1 MRMNLLALL
10 YVAEAATVA
19 AGLASV
25 GWLPATANQEPVE
38 PSIEEVERS
47 IFENWMMSRLA
58 VREFGRFDM
67 VEQGNGRLLRWGT
80 VMVPR
85 RLEIMLHLLNSPV
98 LHDSTLNTTDI
109 PQGTMNHFQLLSTPL
124 RVPAGGTAH
133 VLAVAL
139 LRNDRAK
146 LKQYE
151 GFKRDTDS
159 WPTYLDNE
167 AAYTYLWRV
176 LSQQFKVYRQPLPQH
191 GAQLR
196 NQLIYCYR
204 NYDNEILIF
213 KYHVALDISK
223 HNKFTKLISHWSV
236 DKMPVNQDYA
246 FMLDGLLAKAD
257 RSYYPEEMFD
267 NIGHFS
273 DFVNSFGK
281 TDEKLLKMI
290 MRRPLLKPRMTL
302 DECLD
307 AEAEHIAKITIRL
320 AHVLMG
326 RMLVKHGIP
335 AFRAMRSRR
344 NLWRVHGVVGTL
356 KRIRTAVN
364 EHLLSIPSDDGAQ
377 SLPLPNERDEIE
389 EILFES
395 SKAFRPYWTMKND
408 TLYNT
413 ASDTLNSDA
422 NKPAG
427 LLFDP
432 NLFLQRLLNIKAE
445 KIDFQEAHDI
455 LHRLTVPSTPT
466 RAQALFKTHDT
477 CRIVDNMLDKVA
489 EQYESLPAP
498 VRGKLVAKCRCLL
511 AFLYM
516 FGVVAPNGR
525 LELPGGWPRDIVR
538 SLAYITDGIGSSC
551 GMCNS
556 ILGFLSGIGYP
567 PVADNMYAW
576 ETRKTHLHSTV
587 YQMLVTSGRTIR
599 KRHTEYYDKTL
610 LSYLS
615 GHYKEDDASSLAV
628 GYYLYSGIG
637 APSRMLD
644 DIHVRSGVER
654 SPKSVGSKCIEALP
668 YVLDAAKSA
677 MRTRVYSNNDEGSE
691 EYRSRRYVEFVRKLA
706 MMGDVDGLR
715 VMGDFHFTGHEA
727 GNIRVDVPMA
737 LQYWARAA
745 HSGDVMSALTMA
757 NHLINLLGYEGNG
770 GNSTQPGER
779 NSDDVIISAQQLQ
792 LDGTSREDIERAAE
806 RYLRIVSESNN
817 QLAASTARF
826 YAARYGIGQQRDP
839 IVAARNLQEA
849 ADRGDTNS
857 QVLMGHA
864 YAGMLNDITPA
875 DGKNVFMA
883 LEYYRRAAKS
893 GNVVAAFNT
902 AVLTL
907 HGYDLKYTSSVD
919 RCKASFTFFQQVGRQ
934 SLFPAVVRALSVRA
948 ARHGDEL
955 GHALLSMFLSEMGDP
970 KAHIEAANHFKNNHK
985 LCYVGGEVTLVKTP
999 GPGRIASTA
1008 VSPSPPTTGVSK
1020 VSVTSDADKLKEQL
1034 KTDDGATKNVG
1045 TAPYA
1050 DSSKSA
1056 MPGKPAKNALAE
1068 LPRRSVGIFTPYV
1081 QDDQHSGTSECHIFY
1096 ARRSGHETMG
1106 GSPLLL
1112 AEALMERYPEESA
1125 EWVLEAKIRNEPKAA
1140 YLYATML
1147 EAGTGVAQDCPAS
1160 YGYYS
1165 SMTESREHT
1174 NKMLGFLCIQ
1184 RARIAH
1190 LLHGWRYPYGWF
1202 VSSFYDAAV
1211 VPHLLAKD
1219 YKPCHFALPIIK
1231 PLETFSDKFITVT
1244 FAIAVALS
1252 SLVYIKLR

>member
-1 MRMNLLALL
+1 M
-10 YVAEAATVA
+10 
-19 AGLASV
+19 
-25 GWLPATANQEPVE
+25 
-38 PSIEEVERS
+38 EEVERS
-47 IFENWMMSRLA
+47 IFESWMVSRLA

-98 LHDSTLNTTDI
+98 LHESTLSNTDM
-109 PQGTMNHFQLLSTPL
+109 PHGTMNHFQLLSTPL

-151 GFKRDTDS
+151 GFKRDSAS

-176 LSQQFKVYRQPLPQH
+176 LSQQFKVYRQPLPYN
-191 GAQLR
+191 GAQLKK
-196 NQLIYCYR
+196 QLIYCYR
-204 NYDNEILIF
+204 NYENEVLIF
-213 KYHVALDISK
+213 KYHVALDTSK
-223 HNKFTKLISHWSV
+223 HNKFARLISHWSV

-246 FMLDGLLAKAD
+246 FMLDGLLAGAD

-273 DFVNSFGK
+273 DFVSTFGT

-307 AEAEHIAKITIRL
+307 AEAAHIAKITIRL

-326 RMLVKHGIP
+326 RMLVNHGIP
-335 AFRAMRSRR
+335 AFMAMRSRR
-344 NLWRVHGVVGTL
+344 HVWRVHGVLGTL
-356 KRIRTAVN
+356 RRIRAVVN
-364 EHLLSIPSDDGAQ
+364 EHLLSAPGDEGAQ
-377 SLPLPNERDEIE
+377 SLPLPNEIDEIE

-395 SKAFRPYWTMKND
+395 SKTFHPYWAMKND
-408 TLYNT
+408 TLYHT
-413 ASDTLNSDA
+413 VSGTLNDDGS
-422 NKPAG
+422 NPMG
-427 LLFDP
+427 LIFDP
-432 NLFLQRLLNIKAE
+432 NRLLQRLLNVKAE
-445 KIDFQEAHDI
+445 NIDFQMVHDV
-455 LHRLTVPSTPT
+455 LHRVTALSTPS
-466 RAQALFKTHDT
+466 RGRILFRSPDT
-477 CRIVDNMLDKVA
+477 CRIVDNMLDKIA

-498 VRGKLVAKCRCLL
+498 VRSKLVAKCRCLL

-516 FGVVAPNGR
+516 FGIVSPNGR
-525 LELPGGWPRDIVR
+525 LELPGGWPRDIAR

-567 PVADNMYAW
+567 PVAENMYAW

-587 YQMLVTSGRTIR
+587 YQMLVTSGRAIR

-637 APSRMLD
+637 APSRLLD

-654 SPKSVGSKCIEALP
+654 SPKAVGSQCIEALP

-677 MRTRVYSNNDEGSE
+677 MRTRMYVINDEGSA
-691 EYRSRRYVEFVRKLA
+691 EYRSRRYAEFIKKLA
-706 MMGDVDGLR
+706 LMGDVDGLR
-715 VMGDFHFTGHEA
+715 VMGDFHFNGHEA
-727 GNIRVDVPMA
+727 GNIGIDVPRA
-737 LQYWARAA
+737 LEYWTRAA
-745 HSGDVMSALTMA
+745 HRGEVISALTMA
-757 NHLINLLGYEGNG
+757 NHLINLLNYEGNG
-770 GNSTQPGER
+770 DASPQPGER
-779 NSDDVIISAQQLQ
+779 IGDDIIVTAEQLQ
-792 LDGTSREDIERAAE
+792 LDGTSRADIERAAE
-806 RYLRIVSESNN
+806 RYLNIAAESSN
-817 QLAASTARF
+817 QLAAATARY
-826 YAARYGIGQQRDP
+826 YAARYGIGQPRDP
-839 IVAARNLQEA
+839 TVAARHLQDA

-857 QVLMGHA
+857 QLLMGHA
-864 YAGMLNDITPA
+864 YAGMLSDITPA

-883 LEYYRRAAKS
+883 LEYYRRAARS
-893 GNVVAAFNT
+893 GNIVAAFNT

-907 HGYDLKYTSSVD
+907 HGYDLKYTSSID
-919 RCKASFTFFQQVGRQ
+919 RCKASFTYFQQVGRQ
-934 SLFPAVVRALSVRA
+934 APLPAVVRALSVRA

-970 KAHIEAANHFKNNHK
+970 QAHIEAANHFKNNHK
-985 LCYVGGEVTLVKTP
+985 LCYVGGEVTLVKTA
-999 GPGRIASTA
+999 GRGTTSNTA
-1008 VSPSPPTTGVSK
+1008 VIPSPPTGVSK
-1020 VSVTSDADKLKEQL
+1020 SSEIGDAKKLMGQRKAGDGNGAAKKAGAGSDS
-1034 KTDDGATKNVG
+1034 G
-1045 TAPYA
+1045 
-1050 DSSKSA
+1050 SSKA
-1056 MPGKPAKNALAE
+1056 AVPGKASKNALAE
-1068 LPRRSVGIFTPYV
+1068 MPKRSVGIFTPYV
-1081 QDDQHSGTSECHIFY
+1081 QNEESSVTSECHIFY
-1096 ARRSGHETMG
+1096 ARRSGHAAMG

-1112 AEALMERYPEESA
+1112 AEALMDRYPDESA
-1125 EWVLEAKIRNEPKAA
+1125 KWVLEAKIRNEPKAA

-1147 EAGTGVAQDCPAS
+1147 EAGTGVAQDCQAS

-1184 RARIAH
+1184 RTRISH
-1190 LLHGWRYPYGWF
+1190 LLHRWHYPYGWF
-1202 VSSFYDAAV
+1202 VSNFYDAAV
-1211 VPHLLAKD
+1211 VPHLLAED
-1219 YKPCHFALPIIK
+1219 YKPCHFALPAIK
-1231 PLETFSDKFITVT
+1231 PLETVSDKFITVT
-1244 FAIAVALS
+1244 FAVAVLLS